1 MSHIPKKK
9 SASAAEKAKELPWAT
24 VLGAVVVV
32 GKRWRSLSSKERERL
47 TGLLRESGGKLNA
60 LSAKERK
67 ELRKIAGKL
76 DLKGMGAELMAL
88 RAGRGR
94 RGRRRGA

>member
-1 MSHIPKKK
+1 MSRTSKK
-9 SASAAEKAKELPWAT
+9 SGSTVKKARELPWAT
-24 VLGAVVVV
+24 ALGAVVVV
-32 GKRWRSLSSKERERL
+32 GRRWRSLSGKERERL
-47 TGLLRESGGKLNA
+47 TGLLRESGGRLNA
-60 LSAKERK
+60 LSSKERK

>member
-1 MSHIPKKK
+1 MSRIPKKK
-9 SASAAEKAKELPWAT
+9 SGSPVEKARELPWAT

-32 GKRWRSLSSKERERL
+32 GKRWRSLSAKERERI
-47 TGLLRESGGKLNA
+47 TGLLRESGGKLNT
-60 LSAKERK
+60 LTAKERK

-94 RGRRRGA
+94 RGRRGA